1 LPLDDETLKQV
12 GRFAME
18 FNTLDELIR
27 AMATIVL
34 ECEEWDVAEHLTE
47 DHTVGRNLARVRKV
61 SNI

>member
-1 LPLDDETLKQV
+1 
-12 GRFAME
+12 ME